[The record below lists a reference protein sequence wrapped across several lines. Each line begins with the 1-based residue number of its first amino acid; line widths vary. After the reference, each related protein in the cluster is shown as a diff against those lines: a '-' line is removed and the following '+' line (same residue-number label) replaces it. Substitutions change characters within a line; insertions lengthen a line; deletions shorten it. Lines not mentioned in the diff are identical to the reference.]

1 MARGFLIS
9 TQTKN
14 SSHFL
19 LNSISET
26 SRLTKLPYYP
36 SSSSLRFSLSPPPSP
51 PRFLCSCCSH
61 FQENGTIDMSVHSEA
76 FAKRMAMVGLKPH
89 HRIGKFYPS
98 IVFLFLFYFVDTK
111 KEELKVR
118 KRLQFYSIVVYSF
131 LL

>member
-1 MARGFLIS
+1 
-9 TQTKN
+9 
-14 SSHFL
+14 
-19 LNSISET
+19 
-26 SRLTKLPYYP
+26 
-36 SSSSLRFSLSPPPSP
+36 
-51 PRFLCSCCSH
+51 
-61 FQENGTIDMSVHSEA
+61 MSVHSEA

-131 LL
+131 CYSEMLILASSWRIQFYQVHVGDIV